1 MFNKQHFI
9 SPTEPF
15 TPPPYHYQVIT
26 IPQPNNDYIF
36 TRNTYNP
43 HLLSPYITKTD
54 YNKIIDNAEK
64 VISQSMI
71 SKRKYEEVKVPR
83 FVYILFFSA
92 IISFIIYMLTLYYA
106 PRRSN
111 GKTLYTIS
119 IIFAVIGICIA
130 IGLSVYNIC
139 RKIRS
144 GKDLND
150 FVESDLNL
158 FFGKVNE
165 NGSRNVKFQYNKD
178 KKVIECVVYNKDDME
193 GKWNMN
199 RGNNGKRV
207 LMTETASLMGNDGK
221 RMDKSESL
229 KGESGSEVERD
240 LNRDREY
247 DKMQSWYKNN
257 FDNNNGS
264 GGSGGGGGKVK
275 HE

>member
-15 TPPPYHYQVIT
+15 TPPPYHHQVIT

-111 GKTLYTIS
+111 GKTLYTVS

-165 NGSRNVKFQYNKD
+165 NGSPNVKFQYYDTICRQVSNRLD
-178 KKVIECVVYNKDDME
+178 NIRRFAESHNLILFVCGKKSS
-193 GKWNMN
+193 
-199 RGNNGKRV
+199 NGKV
-207 LMTETASLMGNDGK
+207 LYQECLKANPNSFHIEGSHEIDFSLIKDGLSVGICGATSTPK
-221 RMDKSESL
+221 WLMEECKQAIINH
-229 KGESGSEVERD
+229 KI
-240 LNRDREY
+240 
-247 DKMQSWYKNN
+247 
-257 FDNNNGS
+257 
-264 GGSGGGGGKVK
+264 
-275 HE
+275 

>member
-1 MFNKQHFI
+1 MFNKQQFI

-15 TPPPYHYQVIT
+15 TLPHQTIT

-43 HLLSPYITKTD
+43 HVLSPYITKTD

-83 FVYILFFSA
+83 FVYILFFTA
-92 IISFIIYMLTLYYA
+92 ITSFIIYMLTLYYA

-130 IGLSVYNIC
+130 IALSVYNIC

-165 NGSRNVKFQYNKD
+165 SGSRNVKFQYNKY
-178 KKVIECVVYNKDDME
+178 KKVIECVVYKDYNDVDGNK
-193 GKWNMN
+193 
-199 RGNNGKRV
+199 GNNGKRA

-229 KGESGSEVERD
+229 KGESGSEIERD
-240 LNRDREY
+240 LNRDKGY
-247 DKMQSWYKNN
+247 DKMQGWYKNN
-257 FDNNNGS
+257 FYNNNNS
-264 GGSGGGGGKVK
+264 DGGKVK

>member
-1 MFNKQHFI
+1 MFNNQHFI

-15 TPPPYHYQVIT
+15 TPPPHPYYPHQTIT

-36 TRNTYNP
+36 TRNTYNSQ
-43 HLLSPYITKTD
+43 LLSPYITKTD

-83 FVYILFFSA
+83 FVYILFFTA

-150 FVESDLNL
+150 FVESDLKL

-165 NGSRNVKFQYNKD
+165 SGSRNVKFQYNKD
-178 KKVIECVVYNKDDME
+178 KKVIECVVYKEYSDVD
-193 GKWNMN
+193 GKWNGN
-199 RGNNGKRV
+199 KGNNAKRV

-240 LNRDREY
+240 LNRDKGY

-257 FDNNNGS
+257 FDN
-264 GGSGGGGGKVK
+264 GGGGKVK